1 MDIAILIWIQEHMR
15 TDWLTPAIQL
25 INTIG
30 HYGAFWLVLA
40 LVLALHKA
48 TRQQGI
54 LVTSSILF
62 CGGIAEILKHLVMRP
77 RPFLTHPELLPLGHL
92 PHSFSFP
99 SGHTV
104 CAFAAAFILWRI
116 CRGWYRYLGLGLA
129 AFMAFSRLYVGVHYP
144 SDILGGIGIAALGS
158 AAIWHCR
165 NKLLRYTGISR
176 HLSE

>member
-104 CAFAAAFILWRI
+104 CAFAAAFIFWRT
-116 CRGWYRYLGLGLA
+116 CRSYYRYLALCLA
-129 AFMAFSRLYVGVHYP
+129 IIMAFSRLYVGVHYP
-144 SDILGGIGIAALGS
+144 SDVLGGIVIATLGAS
-158 AAIWHCR
+158 VIWHYR
-165 NKLLRYTGISR
+165 NKLSR
-176 HLSE
+176 